1 LRKLIDLRCSC
12 LTRALMSVLVFV
24 VCGQGTWAK
33 GRGWPPQD
41 DAAKQGNG
49 DGDRKTAKDGA
60 TNDRPKAATE
70 SGQAAPGTQRPFD
83 GGLKRL
89 GKDLLEDQ
97 KQIWTSPA
105 QLRISDAN
113 WLVPVGGFAAG
124 LFATDRDVSTHLS
137 NDPDTMSHYKTMSTA
152 GVAALVGTAGAMWLL
167 SYPAHRE
174 HWRETGF
181 LAGEAAINSTLAVE
195 ALKYTF
201 RRQRPYQG
209 DGSGTFFQSGGTSFP
224 SEHAAAAW
232 AVAGVIAHEYPGWL
246 PKITA
251 YGLAS
256 LVSYSRIRGRQ
267 HFPADVFIGQVMGQ
281 MIAQDIYSR
290 RRDPELG
297 GGEWRSLS
305 ALARAWESAGTQ
317 NLGTPYVPLDSWVYP
332 ALDRLAA
339 LGLVDSGFTGMRPW
353 TRRECMRQVIEAEDK
368 LETAG
373 ARSSETKKLV
383 DALAREFRVEQ
394 EAFGDGS
401 DGAAFRLESLYS
413 RTEYISGAPL
423 TDGYTFAQTQ
433 FNDFG
438 RPYGE
443 GWSTV
448 NGLSAYATKGPWV
461 LYVRGE
467 HDSAP
472 SIPAYS
478 LATREVV
485 QGVNGFPELAPG
497 TPQPSVSDFRLV
509 DAYVGVMLSNWQF
522 SFGKQSIWWGPGD
535 GGPLDFSNNV
545 QPINMFRINR
555 TTPLKLPSFLGWL
568 GPLRTEF
575 FLGQLDG
582 HIFVTNPSGNVGQYG
597 QTLDPQPFIH
607 GQKISFR
614 PTRNFEFGFYRTTI
628 YGGPGYPLTWD
639 SFLRSLVS
647 KENEVFGT
655 ANKPGNRTSGLD
667 FSYRLPKLRNWL
679 TFYGDGYTDDQFSP
693 IAYADRSAWHAGL
706 YLSHLP
712 WLSKMDLR
720 AEGVYTDVPP
730 GQRGGSIAPGTFYFN
745 STWRSG
751 YTNDGNLIGSWVGRG
766 GQGAQAWSNYWWG
779 ARNRLQLNFR
789 HQKVSQQFIPLGG
802 TLTDIG
808 ARGDYWVRP
817 SVSVSAK
824 VQYERWFFPVI
835 QPQASTNVS
844 ATVEISFQP
853 QKLFQRSGQTE
864 IAAPIGSGSRP

>member
-1 LRKLIDLRCSC
+1 L
-12 LTRALMSVLVFV
+12 LMVAA
-24 VCGQGTWAK
+24 CGQRVQATG
-33 GRGWPPQD
+33 GWPQQD
-41 DAAKQGNG
+41 DAAKQRNG
-49 DGDRKTAKDGA
+49 DGDRKTVKDAA
-60 TNDRPKAATE
+60 TNDDSQGATSSREAKPDPERP
-70 SGQAAPGTQRPFD
+70 PGS
-83 GGLKRL
+83 GLKRL
-89 GKDLLEDQ
+89 GRDFLEDQ
-97 KQIWTSPA
+97 KQIWTSPT
-105 QLRISDAN
+105 QVRISDAD
-113 WLVPVGGFAAG
+113 WLVPAGGFAAG

-137 NDPDTMSHYKTMSTA
+137 NDPKTISHYKNMSTA
-152 GVAALVGTAGAMWLL
+152 GAAALVGTAGAMWLL

-195 ALKYTF
+195 ALKYTL
-201 RRQRPYQG
+201 RRERPYQG
-209 DGSGTFFQSGGTSFP
+209 DGSGPFFQNSGTSFP

-246 PKITA
+246 PKIAA

-267 HFPADVFIGQVMGQ
+267 HFPSDVFIGQMMGQ
-281 MIAQDIYSR
+281 MIAQDVYSR
-290 RRDPELG
+290 RHDPELG
-297 GGEWRSLS
+297 GGEWRSLR
-305 ALARAWESAGTQ
+305 ALTRSWESAGTQ

-368 LETAG
+368 LESDAHSNE
-373 ARSSETKKLV
+373 AKKLV
-383 DALAREFRVEQ
+383 DALAREFRPEK

-423 TDGYTFAQTQ
+423 TDGYTFGQTQ
-433 FNDFG
+433 INDFG
-438 RPYGE
+438 RPYGQ

-448 NGLSAYATKGPWV
+448 NGFSAYATKGPWV

-485 QGVNGFPELAPG
+485 QSADRFPELGPA
-497 TPQPSVSDFRLV
+497 TPQASVSDFRLL
-509 DAYVGVMLSNWQF
+509 DAYVGLMLSNWQV

-535 GGPLDFSNNV
+535 GGPLDFSDNI
-545 QPINMFRINR
+545 QPINIFRINR
-555 TTPLKLPSFLGWL
+555 TTPLKLPSVLGWL
-568 GPLRTEF
+568 GPVRMEF

-582 HIFVTNPSGNVGQYG
+582 HIFLTNPSGNVGHYG
-597 QTLDPQPFIH
+597 QTLNPQPFIH

-614 PTRNFEFGFYRTTI
+614 PTRNFEFGFFRTTI
-628 YGGPGYPLTWD
+628 YGGPGYPLTWHT
-639 SFLRSLVS
+639 FLRSLVS
-647 KENEVFGT
+647 KENEVFG
-655 ANKPGNRTSGLD
+655 APNKPGNRTSGLD

-706 YLSHLP
+706 YLSHVP
-712 WLSKMDLR
+712 WIPKLDLR
-720 AEGVYTDVPP
+720 VEGVYTDVPAA
-730 GQRGGSIAPGTFYFN
+730 QSVGSIAPGTFYFN

-751 YTNDGNLIGSWVGRG
+751 YTNDGNLIGNWVGRG
-766 GQGAQAWSNYWWG
+766 GQGAQAWSNYWLG
-779 ARNRLQLNFR
+779 ARSRLQLNFR
-789 HQKVSQQFIPLGG
+789 HQKVSQVFVPMGG
-802 TLTDIG
+802 TLTDVG
-808 ARGDYWVRP
+808 AQGDYWVCRNL
-817 SVSVSAK
+817 SFSAK
-824 VQYERWFFPVI
+824 VQYERWLFPAI
-835 QPQASTNVS
+835 QRQSATNVS
-844 ATVEISFQP
+844 AVIEVLFQP
-853 QKLFQRSGQTE
+853 EKLFQHSVKENEVGTLVK
-864 IAAPIGSGSRP
+864 SGSHP